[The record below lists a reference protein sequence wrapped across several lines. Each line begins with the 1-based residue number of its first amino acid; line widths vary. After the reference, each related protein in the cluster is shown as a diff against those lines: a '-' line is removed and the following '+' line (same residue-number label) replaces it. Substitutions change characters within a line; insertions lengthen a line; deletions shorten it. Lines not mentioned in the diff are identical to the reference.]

1 MKTYSLAIIFTSVLF
16 LISGTDDFFKDNK
29 IEMTSSYAKEMS
41 ISINIPV
48 SKKIDDVKIDHLK
61 KKIDGINNKSKD
73 ILQNLKFKKAIQNAK
88 YNQTDRDTL

>member
-29 IEMTSSYAKEMS
+29 IEMTTSHAKEMS